1 MAKDL
6 KVELPNLDDIF
17 KLSTNNKGKVET
29 VVMIDP
35 NEITDFPN
43 HPFKILD
50 DAEMDKMVESVKSI
64 GVKEPVIVIP
74 KANGGYVMVSGHRR
88 CYACRKA
95 GIKEIPAI
103 VRDMSYE
110 EAIITMV
117 DSNIQR
123 EKILPSEKAFAYK
136 LKMEAIKSQGKRN
149 DLTSCQVDTKLRA
162 DEIIAENSDDSARQ
176 IQRYIRLTN
185 LDKGLLD
192 LVDKGK
198 IAFNPAVELSY
209 LSKQEQIWLLNLIDK
224 YDATPSQSQAIYLKN
239 LSKEGKL
246 TKDKLEEVMEQEKPN
261 QKQKYSINYN
271 RFERYLPRNIVTVR
285 EVEDFL
291 LKCVEEH
298 YQRKKIRDI
307 ER

>member
-17 KLSTNNKGKVET
+17 KLSNNKGKVET

-74 KANGGYVMVSGHRR
+74 KANGGYEMVSGHRR

-136 LKMEAIKSQGKRN
+136 LKMEAIKSQGRRS
-149 DLTSCQVDTKLRA
+149 DLTSCQVGTKVRA

-176 IQRYIRLTN
+176 VQRYIRLTY

-192 LVDKGK
+192 LVDKGR

-209 LSKQEQIWLLNLIDK
+209 LSIQEQNWLINFIDK
-224 YDATPSQSQAIYLKN
+224 YDSTPSQSQAIYLKK
-239 LSKEGKL
+239 LSQEGNL
-246 TKDKLEEVMEQEKPN
+246 TKDKIEEVMEQEKPN
-261 QKQKYSINYN
+261 QKEKYSIHYD
-271 RFERYLPRNIVTVR
+271 RFEKYLPRNIVTVR

-298 YQRKKIRDI
+298 YQRKKNRDLG
-307 ER
+307 R

>member
-17 KLSTNNKGKVET
+17 KLSTNKGKVET

-43 HPFKILD
+43 HPFRIVD
-50 DAEMDKMVESVKSI
+50 DEEMERMVQSVKSI
-64 GVKEPVIVIP
+64 GVKEPVIVT
-74 KANGGYVMVSGHRR
+74 KRADGGYEMVSGHRR

-136 LKMEAIKSQGKRN
+136 MKLEAIKSQGRRS
-149 DLTSCQVDTKLRA
+149 DLTSCQVGTKVRA

-176 IQRYIRLTN
+176 VQRYIRLTN

-209 LSKQEQIWLLNLIDK
+209 LSRQEQIWLLNLIDK

-246 TKDKLEEVMEQEKPN
+246 TKDKIEEVMEQEKPN
-261 QKQKYSINYN
+261 QKEKYSIHYE
-271 RFERYLPRNIVTVR
+271 RFEKYLPRNIVTVR

-291 LKCVEEH
+291 FKCVEEY
-298 YQRKKIRDI
+298 YQRRKNRDM

>member
-17 KLSTNNKGKVET
+17 KLSTNKGKVET

-35 NEITDFPN
+35 NEITDFPD
-43 HPFKILD
+43 HPFRIVD
-50 DAEMDKMVESVKSI
+50 DEEMERMVQSVKSI
-64 GVKEPVIVIP
+64 GVKEPVIVTK
-74 KANGGYVMVSGHRR
+74 KADGGYEMVSGHRR

-136 LKMEAIKSQGKRN
+136 MKLEAIKRQGRRS
-149 DLTSCQVDTKLRA
+149 DLTSCQVGTKVRA

-176 IQRYIRLTN
+176 VQRYIRLTY

-192 LVDKGK
+192 LVDKGR

-209 LSKQEQIWLLNLIDK
+209 LSRQEQIWLINLINK
-224 YDATPSQSQAIYLKN
+224 YDSTPSQTQAIYLKK
-239 LSKEGKL
+239 LSQEGKL
-246 TKDKLEEVMEQEKPN
+246 TEDKIEEVMEQEKPN
-261 QKQKYSINYN
+261 QKEKYSIHYD
-271 RFERYLPRNIVTVR
+271 RFEKYLPRNIVTVR

-298 YQRKKIRDI
+298 YQRRKSRDM

>member
-17 KLSTNNKGKVET
+17 KLSTDKGKVET

-43 HPFKILD
+43 HPFRIVD
-50 DAEMDKMVESVKSI
+50 DEEMERMVQSVKSI
-64 GVKEPVIVIP
+64 GVKEPVIVT
-74 KANGGYVMVSGHRR
+74 KRADGGYEMVSGHRR

-136 LKMEAIKSQGKRN
+136 MKLEAIKSQGRRS
-149 DLTSCQVDTKLRA
+149 DLTSRQVGTKARA

-176 IQRYIRLTN
+176 VQRYIRLTN

-209 LSKQEQIWLLNLIDK
+209 LSRQEQIWLLNLIDK

-246 TKDKLEEVMEQEKPN
+246 TKDKIEEVMEQEKPN
-261 QKQKYSINYN
+261 QKEKYSIHYE
-271 RFERYLPRNIVTVR
+271 RFEKYLPRNIVTVR

-291 LKCVEEH
+291 FKCVEEY
-298 YQRKKIRDI
+298 YQRRKNRDM

>member
-17 KLSTNNKGKVET
+17 KLSTNKGKVET

-43 HPFKILD
+43 HPFRIVD
-50 DAEMDKMVESVKSI
+50 DEEMERMVQSVKSI
-64 GVKEPVIVIP
+64 GVKEPVIVT
-74 KANGGYVMVSGHRR
+74 KRADGGYEMVSGHRR

-136 LKMEAIKSQGKRN
+136 MKLEAIKSQGRRS
-149 DLTSCQVDTKLRA
+149 DLTSRQVGTKARA

-176 IQRYIRLTN
+176 VQRYIRLTN

-209 LSKQEQIWLLNLIDK
+209 LSRQEQIWLLNLIDK

-246 TKDKLEEVMEQEKPN
+246 TKDKIEEVMEQEKPN
-261 QKQKYSINYN
+261 QKEKYSIHYE
-271 RFERYLPRNIVTVR
+271 RFEKYLPRNIVTVR

-291 LKCVEEH
+291 FKCVEEY
-298 YQRKKIRDI
+298 YQRRKNRDM

>member
-17 KLSTNNKGKVET
+17 KLSTNKGKVET

-35 NEITDFPN
+35 NDISDFPN
-43 HPFKILD
+43 HPFKIVD
-50 DAEMDKMVESVKSI
+50 DAEMDKMVESVKNI
-64 GVKEPVIVIP
+64 GVKEPVIVTK
-74 KANGGYVMVSGHRR
+74 KADGGYEMVSGHRR

-136 LKMEAIKSQGKRN
+136 LKMEAIKNQGKRN
-149 DLTSCQVDTKLRA
+149 DLTSRQVGTKLRT
-162 DEIIAENSDDSARQ
+162 DEEIAKNSDDSARQ
-176 IQRYIRLTN
+176 VQRYIRLTH
-185 LDKGLLD
+185 LIKELLD
-192 LVDKGK
+192 MVDKGK

-209 LSKQEQIWLLNLIDK
+209 LSINEQYMLYDCINR
-224 YDATPSQSQAIYLKN
+224 YDATPSQSQAIYLKK
-239 LSKEGKL
+239 LSQEGKL
-246 TKDKLEEVMEQEKPN
+246 TTDKLEEVMEQEKPN
-261 QKQKYSINYN
+261 QKEKYSIHYE
-271 RFERYLPRNIVTVR
+271 RFEKYLPRNIVTVK

-291 LKCVEEH
+291 FKCVEEH
-298 YQRKKIRDI
+298 FQRRKNREI